1 MGQIKLVHWIMNIL
15 PLIHK
20 TEILS
25 TNVSPPLLSNFFS
38 FLFSSTLSINFLSSS
53 CSSTCCAPL
62 LGCSHL
68 IGGCVV
74 NCERVEDNNVSLT
87 WSDMENLVSTQW
99 VSHFTS
105 PCFVSSYVV
114 IDGLRVHEQ
123 NLFDMTKF
131 WWVVCADD
139 FHSTISF
146 WIVWVEVLNIGT
158 KVWTFTPW
166 LVRCLCHMIHPSD

>member
-68 IGGCVV
+68 IVCVRWVCCELWKSGGQYCFSDL
-74 NCERVEDNNVSLT
+74 ERHGEVSEH
-87 WSDMENLVSTQW
+87 SVSVSFHFPLFCFLPCCDRW
-99 VSHFTS
+99 VASAWA
-105 PCFVSSYVV
+105 
-114 IDGLRVHEQ
+114 
-123 NLFDMTKF
+123 KF
-131 WWVVCADD
+131 IWHDKILM
-139 FHSTISF
+139 S
-146 WIVWVEVLNIGT
+146 
-158 KVWTFTPW
+158 
-166 LVRCLCHMIHPSD
+166 CLCRWFQFHLFFLNCMGWGSHH